1 MVIPARFGFGRL
13 LEMIA
18 IVDDLDDHDAVLI
31 HLLTMTEPDANNG
44 HTMALAFLDIHE
56 ARNYRHIPAKEKEAA

>member
-1 MVIPARFGFGRL
+1 
-13 LEMIA
+13 MIA

-31 HLLTMTEPDANNG
+31 HLLTMTEPNADKG
-44 HTMALAFLDIHE
+44 HAMALAFLDIHE